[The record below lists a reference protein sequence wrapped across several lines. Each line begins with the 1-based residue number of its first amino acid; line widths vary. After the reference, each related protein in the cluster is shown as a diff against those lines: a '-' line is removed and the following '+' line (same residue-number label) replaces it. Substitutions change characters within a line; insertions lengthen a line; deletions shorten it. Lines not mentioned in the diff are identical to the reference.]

1 LPRELGFG
9 ELLTLEPRGADRF
22 VGRSPAYPWDGVYGG
37 QLVAQALRAAGET
50 VDARFL
56 PHSLHT
62 RYVRAGRHDEEIVYE
77 VARTHDGRA
86 FATRSVVARQAAG
99 IVATVSAGFHAGE
112 RPTDQPAGELPAAE
126 PNLANQTVR
135 APTVP
140 APDELAPGGWSSLF
154 DCRFVPPNGHPGRV
168 AAWLRLHDAVHD
180 DAMLAACALAFLSD
194 DVPGDAVLGLLFPD
208 RPPARNWESVDHSLF
223 NHSLDHGVWLSR
235 AVPAGGW
242 QLQEF
247 ACHGFAGGRGLV
259 VGHVFDADGAQL
271 ATVTQEVLVRRR
283 RRS

>member
-1 LPRELGFG
+1 LPAELGFG
-9 ELLTLEPRGADRF
+9 ELLTLERRGAERF

-56 PHSLHT
+56 PHSLHA
-62 RYVRAGRHDEEIVYE
+62 RYVRAGRRDEEIVYE

-86 FATRSVVARQAAG
+86 FASRSVVARQEAG

-112 RPTDQPAGELPAAE
+112 QDGEP
-126 PNLANQTVR
+126 LAHQTVP

-140 APDELAPGGWSSLF
+140 PPDVLSPGGWSSLF

-168 AAWLRLHDAVHD
+168 AAWLRLHDVVD
-180 DAMLAACALAFLSD
+180 DDPMLAACALAFLSD
-194 DVPGDAVLGLLFPD
+194 DVPGDAVLGLLFPA
-208 RPPARNWESVDHSLF
+208 RPPARDWESVDHSLF
-223 NHSLDHGVWLSR
+223 NHSLDHSVWFSR
-235 AVPAGGW
+235 AVPARGW

-259 VGHVFDADGAQL
+259 VGHVFAADGAHL

-283 RRS
+283 RGS